1 MCKINISLEKKRKKI
16 YNNYKIIEGKDLM
29 KKINDNKGITLVSL
43 VITIIVILI
52 ITTISLKIG
61 TKSLD
66 EANIQ
71 NMKTGMLLI
80 EAKTKEY
87 VEDANFELGVNRD
100 RIEQAKN
107 KLNDIV
113 KGTKVLSSDPIS
125 GDLVNIGISRV
136 DIDAGKVYKLSTQD
150 LVDMEIKG
158 VNSNEK
164 YGWYIVVF
172 DIENCLCKIYNTS
185 GAKIDDGTIV
195 YSLDD
200 IKSAEEG
207 L

>member
-1 MCKINISLEKKRKKI
+1 M
-16 YNNYKIIEGKDLM
+16 
-29 KKINDNKGITLVSL
+29 
-43 VITIIVILI
+43 
-52 ITTISLKIG
+52 
-61 TKSLD
+61 
-66 EANIQ
+66 
-71 NMKTGMLLI
+71 
-80 EAKTKEY
+80 
-87 VEDANFELGVNRD
+87 EDANFELGVNRD
-100 RIEQAKN
+100 RTEQAKN
-107 KLNDIV
+107 KLNDVV
-113 KGTKVLSSDPIS
+113 KGTKVLSSDPII

-158 VNSNEK
+158 VKSNEK

-185 GAKIDDGTIV
+185 GVKIEDGTIA